1 MGAYTGLPFIIFS
14 AISATPTGAYEVV
27 LSGQT
32 GLKII
37 TSGTSATPTITF
49 SAKLNETDT
58 ATSIMASNLTTGT
71 SMVSTA
77 KVGEIFY
84 FSNLEGLY
92 SVLINVTA
100 VPSGNVTIKGKLY

>member
-1 MGAYTGLPFIIFS
+1 MGAYTGLPITIFN
-14 AISATPTGAYEVV
+14 AITATPTQAHEII

-58 ATSIMASNLTTGT
+58 ATSIMVSNITTGT

-77 KVGEIFY
+77 KVGEVLH
-84 FSNLEGLY
+84 FSDLKGLY
-92 SVLINVTA
+92 SILINVTA
-100 VPSGNVTIKGKLY
+100 IPSGNVTIKGKLY